1 MQEQVEEMAMM
12 ADMAEAE
19 KIAELAPSGT
29 FKRDSVNRLIKSLN
43 EMLKHFAVPALDT
56 VDEDVDGPMPS
67 DITKTLLMIDA
78 ALDDAKME
86 EHSYDIQ
93 EIKTDRDIMMLRG
106 KIDAA
111 AKDRAFIAFLRK
123 PMPNDPET
131 EVEVNIEMDADIPEG
146 FHRMPD
152 GSVMADSEH
161 EGEED
166 MDKLM
171 MARMG

>member
-1 MQEQVEEMAMM
+1 
-12 ADMAEAE
+12 
-19 KIAELAPSGT
+19 
-29 FKRDSVNRLIKSLN
+29 
-43 EMLKHFAVPALDT
+43 
-56 VDEDVDGPMPS
+56 
-67 DITKTLLMIDA
+67 
-78 ALDDAKME
+78 
-86 EHSYDIQ
+86 
-93 EIKTDRDIMMLRG
+93 
-106 KIDAA
+106 
-111 AKDRAFIAFLRK
+111 
-123 PMPNDPET
+123 MPNDPET